1 MAKKY
6 VESIIMKLCMTKFN
20 YVDILVRKEVSLKP
34 SSAANLNVVIFSKK
48 NIFLIFSIFIHMLK
62 LLIILLFMYTNRS
75 CAPGE

>member
-6 VESIIMKLCMTKFN
+6 VESIIMKLSMTKFN

-48 NIFLIFSIFIHMLK
+48 NIFLNFFNIYTYAK
-62 LLIILLFMYTNRS
+62 IINYIAFYVHQQIMCTR
-75 CAPGE
+75 